1 MPLGPGC
8 ALAVVWER
16 VKMSFC
22 LTYCTSCRPSF
33 TVPQSLAFHRRVSEC
48 RLTSSQGLK
57 EFCVTNGT
65 VNWKGGMEGASGVE
79 GEASETQLEGVQ
91 REIEG
96 SDQWRRGEERGGRD

>member
-1 MPLGPGC
+1 MPLGLHC
-8 ALAVVWER
+8 ALAGERER

-33 TVPQSLAFHRRVSEC
+33 TVLQSLAFHRRVSEC

-65 VNWKGGMEGASGVE
+65 VNWNGEVE
-79 GEASETQLEGVQ
+79 GG
-91 REIEG
+91 
-96 SDQWRRGEERGGRD
+96 